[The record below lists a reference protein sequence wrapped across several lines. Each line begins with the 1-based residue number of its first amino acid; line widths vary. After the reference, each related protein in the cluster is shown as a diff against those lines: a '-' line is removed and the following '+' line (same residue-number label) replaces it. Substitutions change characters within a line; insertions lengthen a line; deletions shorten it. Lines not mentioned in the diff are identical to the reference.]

1 MIILNETWLKS
12 SILDEEI
19 FSINDYKVFR
29 CDRSELTHPSDP
41 NNPSKFRKND
51 GGVLIAISSKLQV
64 SSNSINLKCK
74 AAMMAVK
81 LILKDGSKTA
91 ISTCHRVG
99 TLGIQNCN
107 EIVLALNKLLRK
119 KKLKKFLL
127 IGDFNFS
134 KADWILKLSSNST
147 EQRFLE
153 EFLRLGLV

>member
-1 MIILNETWLKS
+1 MLIVRNETWLKS

-19 FSINDYKVFR
+19 FPINDYKVFR
-29 CDRSELTHPSDP
+29 CDRSELNHPSDP
-41 NNPSKFRKND
+41 NNPNKFRKNGD
-51 GGVLIAISSKLQV
+51 GVLIAISSILQV

-74 AAMMAVK
+74 AEMLAVE
-81 LILKDGSKTA
+81 LILEDGSKIV
-91 ISTCHRVG
+91 ISTCYRVG

-134 KADWILKLSSNST
+134 TADWLLNSSTNST
-147 EQRFLE
+147 E
-153 EFLRLGLV
+153 